1 MYYDYGRVVFEKEM
15 SDILRSNGL
24 GRWYDVTNHLFEFM
38 GNTFERVYLIS
49 TCDRDTSLVIF
60 SCLDTRT
67 DRVNDS
73 IGKYVRIYKYV
84 YGTEGYTFD
93 YLGKKKRINGMFSR
107 LENYIVDCVGEIE
120 NSLN

>member
-15 SDILRSNGL
+15 SDILMLNGL
-24 GRWYDVTNHLFEFM
+24 GRWYDVTDPLFEFM

-49 TCDRDTSLVIF
+49 TRDRDTSLVIF

-84 YGTEGYTFD
+84 SSKAGDSFE
-93 YLGKKKRINGMFSR
+93 YLGKKKRISGMFGK
-107 LENYIVDCVGEIE
+107 LETYIVDCVKEIE

>member
-15 SDILRSNGL
+15 SDILMLNGL
-24 GRWYDVTNHLFEFM
+24 GRWYDVTDHLFEFM

-49 TCDRDTSLVIF
+49 TRDRDTSLVIF
-60 SCLDTRT
+60 SCLDYRT

-73 IGKYVRIYKYV
+73 IGKYVRIYKYD
-84 YGTEGYTFD
+84 YGTNGDSFV
-93 YLGKKKRINGMFSR
+93 YLGKKKRVGGMFSK
-107 LENYIVDCVGEIE
+107 LEKYIVDCVKEIE

>member
-24 GRWYDVTNHLFEFM
+24 GRWYDVTDHLFEFT

-49 TCDRDTSLVIF
+49 TRDRDTSLIVF
-60 SCLDTRT
+60 SCLDNRT

-84 YGTEGYTFD
+84 YDISGCSFV
-93 YLGKKKRINGMFSR
+93 YLGKKKRINGMFSK
-107 LENYIVDCVGEIE
+107 LETYIVDCVKEIE